1 MSKVCVL
8 VGAGPGVG
16 HSVAKKFLDKGYSIA
31 LMARSAEKLTAMKNQ
46 LGEANV
52 STWTVDV
59 SDSESLL
66 NAMSSV
72 AKQHGSPEILVF
84 NAYSAAPGK
93 PTDLQAKA
101 LEESF
106 VVNVTSALI
115 ASQAV
120 IPAMKQAGKGTIVFT
135 GGGFALY
142 PLSDLTALSIGKA
155 GLRALSNCLHQ
166 ELKPLGIHAGTVT
179 ICGTVEAGGPF
190 DPDKI
195 ADTFVEFHDQS
206 PESFA
211 PEIMFQGR

>member
-8 VGAGPGVG
+8 LGAGPGVG
-16 HSVAKKFLDKGYSIA
+16 HSVAKRFLSKGYTVA
-31 LMARSAEKLTAMKNQ
+31 LMARSSEKLDGMKNQ

-59 SDSESLL
+59 SDTNSLMS
-66 NAMSSV
+66 AMSAV
-72 AKQHGSPEILVF
+72 AKLHGSPEVLIY

-93 PTDLQAKA
+93 PTNLQAKA

-106 VVNVTSALI
+106 SVNVTSALI

-155 GLRALSNCLHQ
+155 GLRALSDCLHQ

-179 ICGTVEAGGPF
+179 ICGAVEPGGPF

-211 PEIMFQGR
+211 SEIMFQGR